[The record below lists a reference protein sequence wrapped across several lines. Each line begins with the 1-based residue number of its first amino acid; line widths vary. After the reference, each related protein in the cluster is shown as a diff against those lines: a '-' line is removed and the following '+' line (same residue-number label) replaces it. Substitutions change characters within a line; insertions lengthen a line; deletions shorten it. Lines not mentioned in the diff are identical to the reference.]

1 MNSQL
6 EQQIESKR
14 IYAHNTGTGYQFA
27 AYMTN
32 ILKVGQQLK
41 NEASVLLKSWDI
53 DLVQEI
59 HRQGVSVQTMQILID
74 QNIRRSVLIHLTDA
88 DLGEIGI
95 NTLGDRIILRNIIN
109 DLH

>member
-14 IYAHNTGTGYQFA
+14 IYAHNTGTGFQFA

-41 NEASVLLKSWDI
+41 DEAGVLLKNWDI
-53 DLVQEI
+53 DLVQELY
-59 HRQGVSVQTMQILID
+59 RLGVTEKTIKLLID
-74 QNIRRSVLIHLTDA
+74 HNIRRSILIHLTDA
-88 DLGEIGI
+88 DLNEIGVNVI
-95 NTLGDRIILRNIIN
+95 GDRILLRNFIN

>member
-14 IYAHNTGTGYQFA
+14 IYAHNTGTGLQFA
-27 AYMTN
+27 AYMTT

-41 NEASVLLKSWDI
+41 KEANVLLKGWDI
-53 DLVQEI
+53 DLAQEL
-59 HRQGVSVQTMQILID
+59 HQHGVTDKTIQILID
-74 QNIRRSVLIHLTDA
+74 QNIRRSVLTHLTDA
-88 DLGEIGI
+88 DLSEIGV
-95 NTLGDRIILRNIIN
+95 NTLGDKIILRNIIN